1 MDNLFITLQEFV
13 DEKKISGKPNEKK
26 VNQAIKEAQ
35 AVDLKKMLGLFY
47 FFLVENY
54 VNESGLMD
62 GSSFVYNEMNISHLG
77 IKNVLIDLA
86 YSRYIIDVNVNLNAF
101 GANTKETSN
110 GSAVDRLTLKEL
122 SKQAQIDAGY
132 KFKDVVLYIESV
144 ERLRAKYYG
153 SEKNEVSFRGLRIS
167 KI

>member
-1 MDNLFITLQEFV
+1 MDNLFITFQEFV

-26 VNQAIKEAQ
+26 INQAIKQAQ

-47 FFLVENY
+47 FFLVKNY
-54 VNESGLMD
+54 ANESDLMN
-62 GSSFVYNEMNISHLG
+62 GSGFVYNEMNISHLG